1 MFDENHICNKYEKDY
16 VYKHTFSYSFSII
29 LVITNMI
36 VRSFI
41 YKIIDLNR
49 FDNLSDRTSS
59 IITTVFITTFI
70 NSGILM
76 LFTNAN
82 LQYSILSFIPIKM

>member
-1 MFDENHICNKYEKDY
+1 MFDKKHICHKYEKDY
-16 VYKHTFSYSFSII
+16 GLKYTFSYSFSII
-29 LVITNMI
+29 LAITNMI

-49 FDNLSDRTSS
+49 FDNLSNRTSS
-59 IITTVFITTFI
+59 IITTIFITTFI
-70 NSGILM
+70 NSGILI